1 MTYHTNN
8 ASIYDWIGAYSFTSN
23 TSTINST
30 FPVKYGQCYNS
41 ASLDYLTTGI
51 GTLYFNLTNLR
62 ADVQFYYFH
71 GNASF
76 MPYNY
81 NDRYDGA
88 ADYVLM
94 NTSDTIVSFRD
105 KNQPLRQRITATGD
119 YDQFVLSWSSYN
131 STNPI
136 LKWGTSSG
144 QYDNTISATTNII
157 TQESLCG
164 YPANSDG
171 WRDLGLIHSATLDGM
186 STYSKGTKIYYVY
199 GDADTDNFSP
209 EFIFNT
215 PAQPGDKSTDTV
227 LILYDDLGRGFPA
240 PDNTYTWSN
249 YGWPSISTAER
260 VSAEVAAGGVDAIY
274 HGGDISYAVGF
285 EAVWD
290 FFLDMISP
298 MAGSVLYFT
307 TVGNHESD
315 WPNSASY
322 FQTKDSGG
330 ECGVVATTVLPQPA
344 PAEVNA
350 PWWSY
355 DVGMVHMVGMS
366 TEHEFL
372 VGSPQYQWLE
382 DDLKNVN
389 REITPWVIFGGH
401 RAMYINSNDEGYVN
415 SDVAVMNL
423 LIDNVEPLLYENNVN
438 LAFWG
443 HNHCVQRQA
452 AVLNKTVIQN
462 ATMINNI
469 AFHENPQATVHMV
482 IGTAGADFTNN
493 TLVQPPEWNELVF
506 HEWGYARVTVPN
518 ETMLLWEWVNNTNGV
533 VMDRMIIT
541 QSYPIQSWDI
551 QPTKQPTQEPNSDN
565 SKSSSHLLRD
575 GTIAVV
581 CLVLVALIVVAY
593 FYYHRKHYESNNED
607 IVKHLM
613 PKDAVRITDEEAHH
627 NPLLN

>member
-1 MTYHTNN
+1 MY
-8 ASIYDWIGAYSFTSN
+8 
-23 TSTINST
+23 ST
-30 FPVKYGQCYNS
+30 FPVKYGLCYNQD
-41 ASLDYLTTGI
+41 SLDYTKTGKGI
-51 GTLYFNLTNLR
+51 LYFNLTNLR

-71 GNASF
+71 GNVSY
-76 MPYNY
+76 MPYNFS
-81 NDRYDGA
+81 NRYDGA
-88 ADYVLM
+88 ADYVLL

-105 KNQPLRQRITATGD
+105 KNQPLRQRITATGN

-131 STNPI
+131 STIPVLN
-136 LKWGTSSG
+136 WGTSPGS
-144 QYDNTISATTNII
+144 YPHRVNATTTKIE
-157 TQESLCG
+157 QSSMCG
-164 YPANSDG
+164 YPASGPG
-171 WRDLGLIHSATLDGM
+171 WRDLGLIHSAPLDGM
-186 STYSKGTKIYYVY
+186 SSYAKGTKIYYTY
-199 GDADTDNFSP
+199 GDAASDNFSP
-209 EFIFNT
+209 EFTFNT
-215 PAQPGDKSTDTV
+215 PAQPGDKSVDTV
-227 LILYDDLGRGFPA
+227 LILYDDMGRGFPA

-260 VSAEVAAGGVDAIY
+260 VAAEVAAGGVDAIY

-315 WPNSASY
+315 WPGTASY
-322 FQTKDSGG
+322 FETTDSGG

-344 PAEVNA
+344 PAETNT

-366 TEHEFL
+366 TEHDFL

-382 DDLKNVN
+382 NDLQNVD
-389 REITPWVIFGGH
+389 REKTPWVIFGGH
-401 RAMYINSNDEGYVN
+401 RAMYINSDNAGYVN

-423 LIDNVEPLLYENNVN
+423 LIDNVEPLLYQNNVN

-452 AVLNKTVIQN
+452 AVLNSTVIQT
-462 ATMINNI
+462 ATMINDI
-469 AFHENPQATVHMV
+469 ALHENPQATVHMV

-493 TLVQPPEWNELVF
+493 AVFPPPPWNELVF
-506 HEWGYARVTVPN
+506 YEWGYARVTVSN

-533 VMDRMIIT
+533 VMDKMIIT
-541 QSYPIQSWDI
+541 QAFPLQSWATI
-551 QPTKQPTQEPNSDN
+551 QPNNNNSNNNTKP
-565 SKSSSHLLRD
+565 SHLIRD
-575 GTIAVV
+575 GIIAIV
-581 CLVLVALIVVAY
+581 CLIFAALIVVAY
-593 FYYHRKHYESNNED
+593 FYYHRKHYETTNEE
-607 IVKHLM
+607 IVKHLN
-613 PKDAVRITDEEAHH
+613 PADVKITDEEASH